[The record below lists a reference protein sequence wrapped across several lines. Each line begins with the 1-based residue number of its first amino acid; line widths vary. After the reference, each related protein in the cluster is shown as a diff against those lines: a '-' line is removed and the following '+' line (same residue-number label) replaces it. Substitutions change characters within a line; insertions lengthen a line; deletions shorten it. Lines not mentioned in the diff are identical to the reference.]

1 MSELAIT
8 FLCPLVL
15 EEKLLDLL
23 LMNADA
29 NVFTSTATAAHGMA
43 HEELDQVELVLG
55 RARATSVQV
64 IFAASEKDPRAAR
77 EKVNELLA
85 GVRREFKGSGLR
97 YWLTPILESGEII

>member
-55 RARATSVQV
+55 RARATTIQV
-64 IFAASEKDPRAAR
+64 IFDATDKDT
-77 EKVNELLA
+77 LLA
-85 GVRREFKGSGLR
+85 SLRREFKGTGLR